1 MSNVQQIIK
10 RNAYAFAAGLFL
22 LAAAVPSI
30 VLPRLASAAQVQ
42 SRSIQL
48 STAAPSQSAIYN
60 IKFNVASNYTMRG
73 IIVDFCDGTSG
84 SPIIGSSNCTLPGG
98 DMVVGTTIDSMT
110 ANSIDVAS
118 SWSAATLNSGRTL
131 SLTNATGTAVASP
144 QTVDIAVSGFTNTSE
159 VGTFYARILT
169 YNTDSI
175 SGYTATNTLTYQDS
189 GGVALSISPNIGVT
203 ATVQET
209 LMFCVRGDEPTA
221 QCGNS
226 ATPGSPLAPNVV
238 LGSGNPSVL
247 STNSVDTAP
256 VYFQLSTNAAN
267 GAIVRLKGDTLK
279 SGTNSIPA
287 IGGTAVDLGDA
298 GDEGFGLRVGAGTV
312 LANSEGSINGEP
324 PYNDGANWAFNSAN
338 TTSTYGDII
347 ARSTGP
353 VYDVNKLVELAA
365 KAKGSTPAGVYTTSL
380 SLVAVG
386 TY

>member
-73 IIVDFCDGTSG
+73 IIVDFCDGPAG

-98 DMVVGTTIDSMT
+98 NMVVGTTIDSMT
-110 ANSIDVAS
+110 ANSVDVAS
-118 SWSAATLNSGRTL
+118 GWSAATLNSGRTL
-131 SLTNATGTAVASP
+131 SLTNATGTAVTSGH
-144 QTVDIAVSGFTNTSE
+144 TIDIAVGGFTNTSAT
-159 VGTFYARILT
+159 GTFYARILT

-175 SGYTATNTLTYQDS
+175 SGYTETNTLTYQDS
-189 GGVALSISPNIGVT
+189 GGVALSINPNIGVT

-209 LMFCVRGDEPTA
+209 LMFCVRGDEPTS
-221 QCGNS
+221 QCGG
-226 ATPGSPLAPNVV
+226 GSPQAPNVV
-238 LGSGNPSVL
+238 LGTGNPRVL
-247 STNSVDTAP
+247 STNTVDTAP
-256 VYFQLSTNAAN
+256 VYFQLSTNAAS

-279 SGTNSIPA
+279 SGSNSIPA
-287 IGGTAVDLGDA
+287 IGAVSSALGSP
-298 GDEGFGLRVGAGTV
+298 GNEGFGFRVGDPAPLGT
-312 LANSEGSINGEP
+312 AEGAVAAVAPYENGSQ
-324 PYNDGANWAFNSAN
+324 WAFDSAE

-347 ARSTGP
+347 ASSTGP
-353 VYDVNKLVELAA
+353 VYDINKLIEVAA
-365 KAKGSTPAGVYTTSL
+365 RAKGSTPAGVYTTSL
-380 SLVAVG
+380 SVVAVG